1 MLISNLPN
9 KENKE
14 FRTIII
20 KMLNELRRRIAK
32 YREKFNKG
40 LENKKKS

>member
-1 MLISNLPN
+1 MEINNLLN
-9 KENKE
+9 KK
-14 FRTIII
+14 FKGIII
-20 KMLNELRRRIAK
+20 KMLSELRRRIAK

>member
-1 MLISNLPN
+1 MEINNLLN
-9 KENKE
+9 KKFNG
-14 FRTIII
+14 III